1 MSKKKK
7 KNPFRVKKSNV
18 MYSIAPSC
26 HISLASLNLEQLCS
40 LSLNF
45 DLGMF
50 EDYREVIL

>member
-1 MSKKKK
+1 
-7 KNPFRVKKSNV
+7 